1 MHKFD
6 YKGICKI
13 HFQKFASFIISEV
26 GKYYVDNPCQSEQ
39 EYDQNSLAGTFQPE
53 SLKARVSC
61 CGMNGATCVTK
72 GNATDNCF
80 HTATYDEAVSQCTA
94 MNMRLCSRQELLSNI
109 CCESGAM
116 KWPGYDFAWTS
127 TKEPGAS

>member
-1 MHKFD
+1 MYNSLFV
-6 YKGICKI
+6 
-13 HFQKFASFIISEV
+13 FSFISEV

-39 EYDQNSLAGTFQPE
+39 KYDQNSLAGTFQPE
-53 SLKARVSC
+53 SFRARVSC

-72 GNATDNCF
+72 GNVSDNCI

-109 CCESGAM
+109 CCESEALKTHELFGQV
-116 KWPGYDFAWTS
+116 AWTS
-127 TKEPGAS
+127 TKEPGTS

>member
-1 MHKFD
+1 MLKFS
-6 YKGICKI
+6 
-13 HFQKFASFIISEV
+13 HQKRVSFIISVSFISEV

-72 GNATDNCF
+72 GNATENCI
-80 HTATYDEAVSQCTA
+80 HTATYHEAVSQCTA
-94 MNMRLCSRQELLSNI
+94 MNMRLCNRQELLSNI
-109 CCESGAM
+109 CCGSGAM
-116 KWPGYDFAWTS
+116 KIRRYDVAWTS
-127 TKEPGAS
+127 TKEPGASYMR